1 MLMGMRLADYL
12 SDHKIKDATFAAQ
25 IGVTRQAVG
34 RYKFGERKP
43 EWAILQRIA
52 NATEGHVTPNDFLD
66 APEGGPEDEAPHV
79 KGARSRPEQA
89 A

>member
-12 SDHKIKDATFAAQ
+12 TDRKIKDAAFAVQ

-43 EWAILQRIA
+43 EWPVLQRIA
-52 NATEGHVTPNDFLD
+52 DATEGHVTPNDFLD
-66 APEGGPEDEAPHV
+66 APEAAGDADPIGDPAHPEKVA
-79 KGARSRPEQA
+79 
-89 A
+89 